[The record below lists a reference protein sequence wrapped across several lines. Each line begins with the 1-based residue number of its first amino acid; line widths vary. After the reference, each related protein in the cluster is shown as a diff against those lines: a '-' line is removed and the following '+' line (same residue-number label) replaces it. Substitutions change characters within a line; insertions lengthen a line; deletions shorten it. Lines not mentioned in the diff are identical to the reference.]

1 MKLIKNTPK
10 IWIKKFPWKKKS
22 SNKYSRGR
30 VLILGGQKHMIGAT
44 ILSAEACLRVGVGSV
59 KIICTKE
66 TIKTLSLKFPSVLK
80 VEINNISYLKSFLK
94 KERKTTSV
102 ALVGP
107 GAGSNSKTM
116 KFTEEILKQIKY
128 VILDADALNS
138 FQHKTKKL
146 LKYLDKFKLITPH
159 KKEFHRLFPSIKT
172 NLEDKEKV
180 LTNAQNIQIPKDQE
194 ILHSIEQ
201 HYTIDGQ
208 TGIRE
213 PIGMAGARLEANVHI
228 ITTSSTAKRNLTK
241 CINNSLLEIDDY
253 VSQPVA
259 SSEAVLS
266 NEERDLGVCL
276 IDIGCGTTDIAIF
289 TEGTI
294 KHTAVIPIGSQMITN
309 DIRIILCTSLD
320 AAEEIKIQYGCVSSD
335 NNLSLI
341 HI

>member
-44 ILSAEACLRVGVGSV
+44 ILAAEACLRVGVGSV

-138 FQHKTKKL
+138 FQHKTTKL
-146 LKYLDKFKLITPH
+146 LRYLDKFKLITPH

-172 NLEDKEKV
+172 SLEDEEKIFKFIKYSM
-180 LTNAQNIQIPKDQE
+180 LTFPNTKGIFKNESLTSFIGISLPFEAIINLLFSRLVIAKKSALL
-194 ILHSIEQ
+194 ILTLIE
-201 HYTIDGQ
+201 
-208 TGIRE
+208 
-213 PIGMAGARLEANVHI
+213 
-228 ITTSSTAKRNLTK
+228 
-241 CINNSLLEIDDY
+241 
-253 VSQPVA
+253 
-259 SSEAVLS
+259 
-266 NEERDLGVCL
+266 LGY
-276 IDIGCGTTDIAIF
+276 IF
-289 TEGTI
+289 
-294 KHTAVIPIGSQMITN
+294 
-309 DIRIILCTSLD
+309 
-320 AAEEIKIQYGCVSSD
+320 
-335 NNLSLI
+335 
-341 HI
+341 